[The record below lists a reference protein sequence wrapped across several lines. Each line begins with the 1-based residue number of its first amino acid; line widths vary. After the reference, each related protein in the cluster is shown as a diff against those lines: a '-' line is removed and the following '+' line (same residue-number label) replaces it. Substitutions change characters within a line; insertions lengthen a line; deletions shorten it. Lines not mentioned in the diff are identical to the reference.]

1 MPTHESRD
9 TDTDIQTLHSLGY
22 AQELQRRMSGFSNYA
37 ISLSI
42 ICILAGCIT
51 SFHVGLCSVGGAS
64 IGLCWPLMSLL
75 ALAFAA
81 TMAQVASA
89 FPTAGGLYHWGSI
102 LGGRGWGWATA
113 WFNLAGLITALAAI
127 NQATFQFMLGAFG
140 PRLGLTPEAVGH
152 WLGVLGASSLSKQIL
167 HPEEASHWTIL
178 MVQILAVSL
187 ITFSQAIFNHRG
199 IRTTTRL
206 TDLSGYLILIVS
218 VLLTGALLFLSQGY
232 DFGRLVT
239 FTNYSGMPEEAPIWP
254 RTENMAWLFALG
266 ILLPAY
272 TITGFDASAHTAE
285 ETVGAAEAV
294 PRGIVRS
301 VVVSGIFGW
310 LLLIALVIAAPDLDQ
325 AVRQGAMAFFWI
337 TDQVLPAWLN
347 VLLLIAITF
356 AQYCC
361 GLAMVTSASRMVFAF
376 ARDGGLPASPF
387 LRHVC
392 PRFRTPSRAVWVA
405 ASLAVAFTAL
415 VPYITITA
423 VAVIFLYISYLMPT
437 ISGLMAHGR
446 TWTKMGPWSL
456 GAWYKPLAVVCIL
469 GGLLLFAVG
478 VQPPNDIALRIVPGA
493 TLLLAIYWFAF
504 KSRHFAG
511 PPSGEEIDRRQAEIQ
526 AAERALDAAARQLS
540 P

>member
-9 TDTDIQTLHSLGY
+9 TDADVQTLHSLGY

-140 PRLGLTPEAVGH
+140 PRIGLTPEAVGH
-152 WLGVLGASSLSKQIL
+152 WLGVLGASSLAKQTL
-167 HPEEASHWTIL
+167 NPEEASHWTIL

-376 ARDGGLPASPF
+376 ARDGGLPASAF

-446 TWTKMGPWSL
+446 TWTQMGPWSL

-478 VQPPNDIALRIVPGA
+478 VQPPNDIALQIVPGA

-511 PPSGEEIDRRQAEIQ
+511 PPSGEEINRRQSEIL
-526 AAERALDAAARQLS
+526 AAERALEAAARQQS

>member
-1 MPTHESRD
+1 
-9 TDTDIQTLHSLGY
+9 
-22 AQELQRRMSGFSNYA
+22 
-37 ISLSI
+37 
-42 ICILAGCIT
+42 
-51 SFHVGLCSVGGAS
+51 
-64 IGLCWPLMSLL
+64 
-75 ALAFAA
+75 
-81 TMAQVASA
+81 
-89 FPTAGGLYHWGSI
+89 
-102 LGGRGWGWATA
+102 
-113 WFNLAGLITALAAI
+113 
-127 NQATFQFMLGAFG
+127 
-140 PRLGLTPEAVGH
+140 
-152 WLGVLGASSLSKQIL
+152 
-167 HPEEASHWTIL
+167 
-178 MVQILAVSL
+178 
-187 ITFSQAIFNHRG
+187 
-199 IRTTTRL
+199 
-206 TDLSGYLILIVS
+206 
-218 VLLTGALLFLSQGY
+218 
-232 DFGRLVT
+232 
-239 FTNYSGMPEEAPIWP
+239 
-254 RTENMAWLFALG
+254 
-266 ILLPAY
+266 
-272 TITGFDASAHTAE
+272 
-285 ETVGAAEAV
+285 
-294 PRGIVRS
+294 
-301 VVVSGIFGW
+301 
-310 LLLIALVIAAPDLDQ
+310 
-325 AVRQGAMAFFWI
+325 
-337 TDQVLPAWLN
+337 VLPAWLN

-478 VQPPNDIALRIVPGA
+478 VQPPNDIALQIVPGA